1 MIRRFGLWAAILALT
16 AGLWQLAA
24 GLYIPAKAAL
34 AQVLI
39 ARAWAGQLAGDQDAA
54 PWPWADTR
62 PVAKIKVPRLAL
74 ERFVLSGANG
84 RTLAFA
90 PGHQD
95 GTALPGAPGVAI
107 VAGHRDTHMAFLKQ
121 LRLGDDIEVSD
132 LEGRTA
138 RYRVDFMR
146 VVHKDRARVQL
157 DVDGRRLVLVTC
169 YPFAALNPGGP
180 LRYVVMA
187 TAD

>member
-1 MIRRFGLWAAILALT
+1 MIRRLGLAVAVLALAT
-16 AGLWQLAA
+16 GLWQVAA

-39 ARAWAGQLAGDQDAA
+39 ARAWAGQLSGDRNAA

-62 PVAKIKVPRLAL
+62 PVAKLKVPRLAV
-74 ERFVLSGANG
+74 ERFVLAGASG

-95 GTALPGAPGVAI
+95 GTALPGAVGVSV
-107 VAGHRDTHMAFLKQ
+107 VAGHRDTHMAFLRQ
-121 LRLGDDIEVSD
+121 LRLGDEIEIGD
-132 LEGRTA
+132 LAGRTA

-157 DVDGRRLVLVTC
+157 DLEGRRLVLVTC
-169 YPFAALNPGGP
+169 YPFVALSPGGP